1 MARIS
6 GVAIPDDKKVEIG
19 LTTIFGIGRA
29 SSRDI
34 LTRAKID
41 LAKRM
46 KDLSTEE
53 VKRVQEIIEKEHKVE
68 GKLRQEVIANI
79 KRLKLIN
86 CWRGQRHKKN
96 LPVRGQ
102 RTRVNT
108 RTVRGNVRR
117 TAGSGHRRAPTPK

>member
-117 TAGSGHRRAPTPK
+117 TAGSGHRKTPTPK

>member
-6 GVAIPDDKKVEIG
+6 GIAIPDNKKVEIG
-19 LTTIFGIGRA
+19 LTAVFGIGRV

-34 LTRAKID
+34 LAKAKIN

-46 KDLSTEE
+46 KDLSAEE
-53 VKRVQEIIEKEHKVE
+53 VKKIQEIIKKEYKVE
-68 GKLRQEVIANI
+68 GRLRQEVLANI

-86 CWRGQRHKKN
+86 CWRGQRHKSN

-102 RTRVNT
+102 RTKSNS

-117 TAGSGHRRAPTPK
+117 TAGSGRRKAPTAK

>member
-6 GVAIPDDKKVEIG
+6 GVVIPDNKKVEIG
-19 LTTIFGIGRA
+19 LTFIFGIGRA

-34 LTRAKID
+34 LAK
-41 LAKRM
+41 AKVDSSKRI
-46 KDLSTEE
+46 KDLTAEE
-53 VKRVQEIIEKEHKVE
+53 VKKIQEIIEKEHKVE
-68 GKLRQEVIANI
+68 GKLRQEIISNI

-86 CWRGQRHKKN
+86 CWRGQRHKKH

-108 RTVRGNVRR
+108 RTVRGNVRQ
-117 TAGSGHRRAPTPK
+117 TAGSGHRKAPAPK

>member
-79 KRLKLIN
+79 N